1 MGNCCAPGAPKIIT
15 LIVGSELVGLI
26 GVEQAFLDVRNL
38 DLDDEEVAEK
48 LLEMVKKRNY
58 IVEGD
63 EREYRIAL
71 LAAYKN
77 YTVKLR

>member
-26 GVEQAFLDVRNL
+26 GLEQAFLDVRNL
-38 DLDDEEVAEK
+38 ALDEEEVAEK

-58 IVEGD
+58 IVAGA
-63 EREYRIAL
+63 ERAYRIAL

-77 YTVKLR
+77 YTVELR